1 MAIYGEYGTIPG
13 LVATGDQSSNQYK
26 VMAFGSTAGTVK
38 AATTAATDTIIGI
51 LQNDPADGEPAEVAA
66 WGVCKALAA
75 ASVTAG
81 AALTT
86 NSTGQVTVTTTDLD
100 QVVGFAI
107 EASSA
112 AGDLIAILVSR
123 STLSDS

>member
-38 AATTAATDTIIGI
+38 AATTAATDTIIGV

-81 AALTT
+81 AKLTC
-86 NSTGQVTVTTTDLD
+86 NSTGYVAATTTDKDEIIGIAL
-100 QVVGFAI
+100 A
-107 EASSA
+107 ASSA
-112 AGDLIAILVSR
+112 AGDLIPVLLSR
-123 STLSDS
+123 FTLSE